1 MRPNIFIRDEFIA
14 KVNISEDTLKEWE
27 KKNLIKPVGYTDTQI
42 PVYSESSIEKV
53 THIQNLMGL
62 GYGLEE
68 IKKIVKKVGLPK
80 VNNDHNDHTKYDEY
94 LTVGSLAERVGV
106 SPRTLK
112 HWEDKGIIEPEI
124 RSEGGFRL
132 YPEVY
137 VYLCNLIIDLQLFG
151 YSLEEIKVI
160 SNYFR
165 DLRTIQKNSEA
176 LPKTDVVAKLEA
188 MLKEINVLYN
198 KMALLK
204 EGIQRW
210 DDLLKKRK
218 KEIVNLKNQIQKK
231 VESNEGEKNE

>member
-1 MRPNIFIRDEFIA
+1 MRPNIFIRDEFIP

-137 VYLCNLIIDLQLFG
+137 V
-151 YSLEEIKVI
+151 
-160 SNYFR
+160 
-165 DLRTIQKNSEA
+165 
-176 LPKTDVVAKLEA
+176 
-188 MLKEINVLYN
+188 
-198 KMALLK
+198 
-204 EGIQRW
+204 
-210 DDLLKKRK
+210 
-218 KEIVNLKNQIQKK
+218 
-231 VESNEGEKNE
+231 